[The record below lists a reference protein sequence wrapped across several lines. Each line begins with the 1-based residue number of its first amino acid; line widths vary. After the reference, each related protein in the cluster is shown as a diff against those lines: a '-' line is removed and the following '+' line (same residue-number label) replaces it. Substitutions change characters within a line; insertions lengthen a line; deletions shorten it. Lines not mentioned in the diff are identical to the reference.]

1 MGWTSC
7 NSWKTKDD
15 VITEILS
22 DGQFID
28 KTLRGNELWTIMQ
41 APTGEQVIVLF
52 LLSKERGSY
61 AYKVMD
67 EGMGP
72 YYYKCPVSF
81 LDRVPVASYE
91 WREKV
96 RAYARQQQVKRFD
109 RTQAKRDLGLKK
121 TPYGWE

>member
-41 APTGEQVIVLF
+41 ATTGEQVIVLF

-72 YYYKCPVSF
+72 Y
-81 LDRVPVASYE
+81 LLQVPC
-91 WREKV
+91 
-96 RAYARQQQVKRFD
+96 FI
-109 RTQAKRDLGLKK
+109 
-121 TPYGWE
+121 P